1 MFGEPRNYFPLLGRQ
16 HHRDDAT
23 RIHTWQAGTLT
34 FMAPEV
40 NDCRPYGMRSDLWCM
55 GVVLLELVQM
65 ETMKPVKASQ
75 AESIIQQ
82 RLQKLPDDKP
92 FPTMVRDLLMRDP
105 GKRWTARQCLT
116 KMSETLFANYGI
128 PAVRIMNMK
137 EASPLDEQHDK
148 DVQKQF
154 STSSR
159 NTISQT
165 VF

>member
-1 MFGEPRNYFPLLGRQ
+1 
-16 HHRDDAT
+16 
-23 RIHTWQAGTLT
+23 
-34 FMAPEV
+34 
-40 NDCRPYGMRSDLWCM
+40 MRSDLWSM
-55 GVVLLELVQM
+55 GAVVLELVQM
-65 ETMKPVKASQ
+65 ETTKPVEASQ

-128 PAVRIMNMK
+128 SAVRIMNMK
-137 EASPLDEQHDK
+137 EALPLDEQHDK